1 MPTIEPAVFARLMM
15 LPHTVR
21 ADLLECVG
29 ATGMP
34 SRQIENLVDQ
44 FMRDLKERRVAEISD
59 GELQ

>member
-1 MPTIEPAVFARLMM
+1 MM